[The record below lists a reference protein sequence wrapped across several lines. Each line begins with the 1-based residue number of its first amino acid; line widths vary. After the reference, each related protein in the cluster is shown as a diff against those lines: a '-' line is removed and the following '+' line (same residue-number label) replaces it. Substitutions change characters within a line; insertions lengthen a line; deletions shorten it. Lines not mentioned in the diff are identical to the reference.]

1 MYKDMEIAQRAK
13 NIERIA
19 FQLDVLN
26 KLVKGPYVS
35 GEQMGLADAALFPTL
50 TFVRFIL
57 PQFFGWKDIF
67 EQRKALG
74 QYWATIEA
82 DPAGAKVGRVV
93 CLSDRAATY
102 DFPGTTMCYSL
113 GMQLQIDCSCSP

>member
-13 NIERIA
+13 AIEKLA

-26 KLVKGPYVS
+26 RLVKGPYVS
-35 GEQMGLADAALFPTL
+35 GDQMGLADAALFPTL

-57 PQFFGWKDIF
+57 PEFFGWKDIF
-67 EQRKALG
+67 EERQQLG

-82 DPAGAKVGRVV
+82 DPAGAKVGHVV
-93 CLSDRAATY
+93 CLSDTAAAY
-102 DFPGTTMCYSL
+102 FFPGEIVSYSF
-113 GMQLQIDCSCSP
+113 